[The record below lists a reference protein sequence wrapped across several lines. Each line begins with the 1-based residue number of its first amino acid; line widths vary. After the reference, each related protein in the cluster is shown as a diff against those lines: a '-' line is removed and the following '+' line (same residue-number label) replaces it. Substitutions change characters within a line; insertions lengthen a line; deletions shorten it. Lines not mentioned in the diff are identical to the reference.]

1 MYVDYFTCDHCGWRS
16 EEYPAEGR
24 CPCCAV
30 TPCGCHETMDCP
42 DQPALGMVYQGPPGG
57 HTFYRS
63 PPEGVR
69 QGANGWRWWK
79 CLQCGTYHNADLG
92 EELREPFNTCP
103 PGLLGLEFFITRT
116 STEAVLGNRRLW
128 GFQYESGH
136 FVEHSHQG
144 VKWKSTPGIRA
155 LNMDEPGVAALVE
168 RFAQGDWGNVSAED
182 RTSNDRSRAYLDGS
196 AGAEASGSR
205 IGSYLVSGTEVWVY
219 QSRDE
224 LPTVMLP
231 DEY

>member
-1 MYVDYFTCDHCGWRS
+1 MLRRNALRLPRDDGLPGPTGFGYGLPGTAGRAYVLPR
-16 EEYPAEGR
+16 PAE
-24 CPCCAV
+24 
-30 TPCGCHETMDCP
+30 E
-42 DQPALGMVYQGPPGG
+42 
-57 HTFYRS
+57 
-63 PPEGVR
+63 VR
-69 QGANGWRWWK
+69 QLAAKHGGWPWWK
-79 CLQCGTYHNADLG
+79 CVQCGTYHNAALG

-103 PGLLGLEFFITRT
+103 PGLLGPELFITRT
-116 STEAVLGNRRLW
+116 STEAVLGNRRFW

-168 RFAQGDWGNVSAED
+168 RFAGGDWGNVSAED

-205 IGSYLVSGTEVWVY
+205 IGSYRLLGTEVWVY

-224 LPTVMLP
+224 LRAVMLP

>member
-79 CLQCGTYHNADLG
+79 CLQCGTYHNGAYG
-92 EELREPFNTCP
+92 EELREPLNACP
-103 PGLLGLEFFITRT
+103 PGVPGLEFFITPT
-116 STEAVLGNRRLW
+116 STVVALGDERSWLER
-128 GFQYESGH
+128 GH
-136 FVEHSHQG
+136 FVMHSHQG
-144 VKWKSTPGIRA
+144 LSWKSTPGIRR
-155 LNMDEPGVAALVE
+155 LGLEEPDAAGLVK
-168 RFAQGDWGNVSAED
+168 RFAGGDWGDVTSED
-182 RTSNDRSRAYLDGS
+182 RASNDWDMPGR
-196 AGAEASGSR
+196 SGSR
-205 IGSYLVSGTEVWVY
+205 IGSYRLLGAEVWVY